1 MEDYNPYTKYA
12 LKIYQQ
18 PGIKELMLAFQDRF
32 GADVPILLY
41 CCWLAT
47 EQKCLSGSAIQALV
61 ADTDTW
67 REECVRALRK
77 VRRFLKEQ
85 PGQDKLYQQV
95 KQVELQSEMI
105 QLEWLWEQF
114 DTLALETSD
123 SPFIELIRKNAET
136 YSQLL
141 SNLDQPDGIAELV
154 DQLVDLLDE

>member
-12 LKIYQQ
+12 LKVYQQ
-18 PGIKELMLAFQDRF
+18 PGIKELMLVFQDRF

-41 CCWLAT
+41 CCWLAA
-47 EQKCLSGSAIQALV
+47 EQKRLSQSAIQTLV
-61 ADTDTW
+61 ADTDIW
-67 REECVRALRK
+67 REECVRVLRK

-85 PGQDKLYQQV
+85 AGQDKLYQQV

-114 DTLALETSD
+114 DALGLEASD
-123 SPFIELIRKNAET
+123 SPFIELLRENAET

-141 SNLDQPDGIAELV
+141 SDLEHPDGIAGLV

>member
-1 MEDYNPYTKYA
+1 VENHNPYTSYA
-12 LKIYQQ
+12 LKVYQQ

-47 EQKCLSGSAIQALV
+47 ERKQLSHSAIQTLV
-61 ADTDTW
+61 ADTDVW
-67 REECVRALRK
+67 REQCVRALRK

-105 QLEWLWEQF
+105 QLEWLWGQF
-114 DTLALETSD
+114 ETLGLETSD
-123 SPFIELIRKNAET
+123 LSAIGLIRQNVMS

-141 SNLDQPDGIAELV
+141 SGIEQPDGIAELV
-154 DQLVDLLDE
+154 DQLADLLDE

>member
-18 PGIKELMLAFQDRF
+18 PGVKELMLAFQDRF

-41 CCWLAT
+41 CCWLAA
-47 EQKCLSGSAIQALV
+47 EQKSLSDSAIQTLV

-67 REECVRALRK
+67 REECVRGLRK

-123 SPFIELIRKNAET
+123 LPFIELIRKNVEV

-141 SNLDQPDGIAELV
+141 SNLDQPDGITELV
-154 DQLVDLLDE
+154 GQLVGLLDE